1 VKLEKLPSNAKVK
14 NKWSY
19 ASDICLTDERRDKYR
34 VIKSLCAMKNS
45 VYSNNPHT
53 VDELKMATT
62 ECIRNVDHAILN
74 TVFENTVRR
83 VNKCLETG
91 GGHFE
96 HYL

>member
-1 VKLEKLPSNAKVK
+1 MKYAIFFSKLTFKRILILENCVFSRFVL
-14 NKWSY
+14 
-19 ASDICLTDERRDKYR
+19 YR
-34 VIKSLCAMKNS
+34 VIKMSLCTVSVKNS

-53 VDELKMATT
+53 IHDLNMAITA
-62 ECIRNVDHAILN
+62 CVRNVYRAILN

-91 GGHFE
+91 SGHFE

>member
-1 VKLEKLPSNAKVK
+1 MTLLDDVFADRISSKTVWPPRSLELSQPDFFL
-14 NKWSY
+14 WG
-19 ASDICLTDERRDKYR
+19 
-34 VIKSLCAMKNS
+34 AMKNS

-53 VDELKMATT
+53 IDELKMAIT
-62 ECIRNVDHAILN
+62 ECIRDVDRAILN

-83 VNKCLETG
+83 VSKCLETG